1 MSCYCLFCPSKE
13 DRILTRQNSYRSLAR
28 KMKVNLEIINKYVY
42 LIIVPYL
49 GGLSADT
56 KNLAKQIENILFR
69 CNNQVLVKLNV

>member
-56 KNLAKQIENILFR
+56 KNLAKQIEIYHF
-69 CNNQVLVKLNV
+69 VE